1 VEGAR
6 QVGDTQVDL
15 KRVPELVPEEVA
27 KKAGMKLDQ
36 EAPIARPEELAD
48 CDGIIIGT
56 PTRYGNMAA
65 QLKQFIDMTGPL
77 WLEGALEDRAAGVFT
92 STATTHGGQEST
104 ILTTLVPLVHLG
116 MVFVGSPYGQNK
128 QLMTT
133 AGVGGSPYGP
143 GTLAGPDGS
152 RQPVEEELQGA
163 RNLGSRIAHVAAAL
177 LAMRTAGIE
186 KILKLVP
193 RHAA

>member
-1 VEGAR
+1 M
-6 QVGDTQVDL
+6 T
-15 KRVPELVPEEVA
+15 
-27 KKAGMKLDQ
+27 
-36 EAPIARPEELAD
+36 
-48 CDGIIIGT
+48 
-56 PTRYGNMAA
+56 A

-77 WLEGALEDRAAGVFT
+77 WLEGALEDRAGGVFT